1 MGSDFIERVIIM
13 RVETMETENLYLR
26 GFRKEDALFAISIW
40 NDPGM
45 GEYLPDEA
53 MDEIDASYLSEIEGL
68 AEDEECCYMIAEF
81 KDTHERVG
89 TCSFI
94 PSEDGKVYDIAY
106 CVHKKYW
113 RNGYGTEIARG
124 MVEYARDHGASKVT
138 VRVNRDNAASN
149 AIVRKIGF
157 EVIGEK
163 RYKKRGTELEFC
175 DYLYELNFR

>member
-1 MGSDFIERVIIM
+1 M
-13 RVETMETENLYLR
+13 RVETIETARLYLR
-26 GFRKEDALFAISIW
+26 GFQKEDAVFAISIW
-40 NDPGM
+40 NDPEM

-53 MDEIDASYLSEIEGL
+53 MEEIDEVYLKEIEKL
-68 AEDEECCYMIAEF
+68 PEDEVCCYMIAEF

-113 RNGYGTEIARG
+113 QNGYATEMAGG
-124 MVEYARDHGASKVT
+124 MVDYAKKHGASKVT
-138 VRVNRDNAASN
+138 VRVNKENTASN
-149 AIVRKIGF
+149 AIVNKMGF

-163 RYKKRGTELEFC
+163 CYKKRGTELEFC
-175 DYLYELNFR
+175 DYLYELNFK